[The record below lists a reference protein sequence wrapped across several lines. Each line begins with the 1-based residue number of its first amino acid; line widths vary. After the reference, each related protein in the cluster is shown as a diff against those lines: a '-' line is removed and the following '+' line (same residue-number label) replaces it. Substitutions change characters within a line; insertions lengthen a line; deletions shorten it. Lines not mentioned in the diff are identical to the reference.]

1 MSNTINSGTVSALNA
16 NETLLARAI
25 TSSGDKIGF
34 EFHEVI
40 DKGDSTTPG
49 INMTYLANK
58 SDTRFTTRSQKA
70 WLYGEQA
77 DMLEMFGLAPNALDG
92 LWTVDQEY
100 LDRTGTSRN
109 QAMLNISNPT
119 LIGHASPEGE
129 SIRTRVQILE
139 SITPSEY
146 QAEDLENRCKRKGAD
161 GDKILYQGNRIFRN
175 ANIVACV
182 GDIAATNVFLD
193 ADKSPVT
200 PQDAVNAFSDVE
212 GLAI

>member
-40 DKGDSTTPG
+40 DKGDGITPG
-49 INMTYLANK
+49 INLTHLANK
-58 SDTRFTTRSQKA
+58 SDIRFTTRSQKA
-70 WLYGEQA
+70 WLYGEQV
-77 DMLEMFGLAPNALDG
+77 DMLEMFGLPANALDG
-92 LWTVDQEY
+92 LWQVDQEY
-100 LDRTGTSRN
+100 LDRTGTNRN
-109 QAMLNISNPT
+109 QAMLNISNPI

-129 SIRTRVQILE
+129 TIRARVQILE
-139 SITPSEY
+139 TIIPNEY

-161 GDKILYQGNRIFRN
+161 GDKILHKGNMIFRN
-175 ANIVACV
+175 AVVAPSV
-182 GDIAATNVFLD
+182 GDIPAPSNFLE
-193 ADKSPVT
+193 ADKIPVVA
-200 PQDAVNAFSDVE
+200 QNAIDAFSDVE